1 MLAYECFY
9 DFAPPYLIELLT
21 LYTPFRNLRCKKKK
35 LFVIPPVMTKSYG
48 ECSFA
53 HTASTLR
60 NNLPEQLKNIDSIIK
75 FKIVLKTHLFNI

>member
-1 MLAYECFY
+1 
-9 DFAPPYLIELLT
+9 
-21 LYTPFRNLRCKKKK
+21 
-35 LFVIPPVMTKSYG
+35 MTKSYG